1 MRIGTAL
8 LTAACIIS
16 GIVVIEAHSAYAAE
30 APLQNT
36 PQNTPSSEDLG
47 AGADEAPPL
56 PVQ

>member
-30 APLQNT
+30 APIQNR
-36 PQNTPSSEDLG
+36 QVSEDLG
-47 AGADEAPPL
+47 VGAAETPPL
-56 PVQ
+56 PAQ